1 MKEKAFDIDRRWI
14 FLAMLLAVL
23 IPVLM
28 QPVLPEAPTPI
39 VRAVFDKIES
49 LEEGDRVLISLDYDP
64 ASKPELGPMNTA
76 FTRHCALKGVRIMYM
91 TLWETGEPM
100 IGDGVNIIEDEF
112 PDFRYGVHYLD
123 LGYAPGHETV
133 IKLIT
138 TNMGAQFPVD
148 SRGRPF
154 AGYEIARGVSGLTDL
169 DLVISVGAGYAGT
182 QEWVQYASTPFPDIE
197 LVAGVT
203 GVSAPP
209 LYPYY
214 PQQMIGMLPA
224 IKGAA
229 EYEAALAEVYG
240 TAGQALPQL
249 LNNAIA
255 DLVAAGLAEDDIL
268 DELADEAD
276 ISTGQVRR
284 MLDGRINCLPRSQF
298 DVFATILPTT
308 ASEMMAAAIE
318 DGCVYL
324 DEDGEE
330 RDYPDNFL
338 NYAHP
343 DFQEALG
350 RMGPQLSAHLLMLAL
365 IVAGN
370 VIFFVERKR
379 RRATERGGSR

>member
-1 MKEKAFDIDRRWI
+1 
-14 FLAMLLAVL
+14 MLLVVL

-28 QPVLPEAPTPI
+28 QPVLPEEPTPI
-39 VRAVFDKIES
+39 VRAVFDRVEE
-49 LEEGDRVLISLDYDP
+49 LEAGDRVLISLDYDP

-76 FTRHCALKGVRIMYM
+76 FTRHCALKGVGVMYM

-100 IGDGVNIIEDEF
+100 ISDSMAIIESEFAEYEYGVN
-112 PDFRYGVHYLD
+112 YLD

-148 SRGRPF
+148 ARGRPF
-154 AGYEIARGVSGLTDL
+154 AGYEIARGVTGLRDL
-169 DLVISVGAGYAGT
+169 DLTISVGAGYAGT
-182 QEWVQYASTPFPDIE
+182 QEWVQYASTPFPEIE

-240 TAGQALPQL
+240 TAGEALPEL
-249 LNNAIA
+249 LAGAVAI
-255 DLVAAGLAEDDIL
+255 LVTNGRTEEDVV
-268 DELADEAD
+268 DELAEAAD
-276 ISTGQVRR
+276 VSAGQVRR
-284 MLDGRINCLPRSQF
+284 MMDGRINCLPREQMK
-298 DVFATILPTT
+298 ALAPLLGLTQEQMI
-308 ASEMMAAAIE
+308 AAATE
-318 DGCVYL
+318 DGCMYV
-324 DEDGEE
+324 DEDGNET
-330 RDYPDNFL
+330 DYPDNYL
-338 NYAHP
+338 NYGHP
-343 DFQEALG
+343 AFQEALK
-350 RMGPQLSAHLLMLAL
+350 RMGPQLSAHLLMLLL
-365 IVAGN
+365 IIIGN

-379 RRATERGGSR
+379 RATAIGGGRG